1 MGQAKRT
8 ILVVE
13 DEDDIRT
20 LVGEALE
27 MEGYAVIPAANGQEA
42 IDALHAADLPDLI
55 LLDLMMPVKDGYE
68 FRREQT
74 AEPRWKDIPV
84 VVMTAD
90 GNAIH
95 KMRQDEGAA
104 PGLRKPVDLD
114 ELVAV
119 INRWCAPPLQRTP
132 GER

>member
-1 MGQAKRT
+1 M
-8 ILVVE
+8 VE
-13 DEDDIRT
+13 DEDDIRM

-27 MEGYAVIPAANGQEA
+27 LEGYAVIPAANGQEA
-42 IDALHAADLPDLI
+42 IDALQAADLPDLI

-68 FRREQT
+68 FRREQA

-84 VVMTAD
+84 VIMTAD

-95 KMRQDEGAA
+95 RMRQDEGAT

-114 ELVAV
+114 ELVTV
-119 INRWCAPPLQRTP
+119 INRWCGPPSPHTSK
-132 GER
+132 EC